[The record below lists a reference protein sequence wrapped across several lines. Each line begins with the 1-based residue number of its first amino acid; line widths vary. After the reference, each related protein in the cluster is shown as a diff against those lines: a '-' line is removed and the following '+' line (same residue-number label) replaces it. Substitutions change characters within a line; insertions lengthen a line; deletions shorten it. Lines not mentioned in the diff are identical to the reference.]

1 MKQFIFI
8 IILVVVLLPVYAYS
22 QTIIQTWTDPCTK
35 VTSVFSIPI
44 TGSTTIVI
52 YNKSKTFTA
61 SDVYSGAFQ
70 AWISQAFEEYKKFSA
85 CSVAQ
90 TTQTATIVTAN
101 AVSSAVGNAVSSAVS
116 GAASSAASSA
126 AGAAAS
132 SAASSGGSTGGDT
145 GGGGSESSS
154 SSGESKSES
163 KSESKGGGGKSGGK
177 GGGRSQA
184 KMNPILFNSD
194 LTAGQTIDNSLQLIV
209 TSGISQTSMAGDVS
223 WGLTG
228 MVWSNLQQFALSG
241 RYTKMNF
248 DEGKLYRID
257 NTGATLVHA
266 FGNTFGFLTYA
277 QIYPLGKWGVTGIN
291 ATVSIQK
298 SEQQFTTTHSLLV
311 FYTKP
316 FTINRRLTISP
327 DLYISGSPVTYG
339 IKDNTFEISEDMMFL
354 TGFNMDY
361 SITKRFKFNT
371 GLKTSVSTNP
381 SIPMLFFA
389 VVGSKVNL

>member
-1 MKQFIFI
+1 
-8 IILVVVLLPVYAYS
+8 
-22 QTIIQTWTDPCTK
+22 
-35 VTSVFSIPI
+35 
-44 TGSTTIVI
+44 
-52 YNKSKTFTA
+52 
-61 SDVYSGAFQ
+61 
-70 AWISQAFEEYKKFSA
+70 
-85 CSVAQ
+85 
-90 TTQTATIVTAN
+90 
-101 AVSSAVGNAVSSAVS
+101 
-116 GAASSAASSA
+116 
-126 AGAAAS
+126 
-132 SAASSGGSTGGDT
+132 
-145 GGGGSESSS
+145 
-154 SSGESKSES
+154 
-163 KSESKGGGGKSGGK
+163 
-177 GGGRSQA
+177 
-184 KMNPILFNSD
+184 
-194 LTAGQTIDNSLQLIV
+194 
-209 TSGISQTSMAGDVS
+209 
-223 WGLTG
+223 
-228 MVWSNLQQFALSG
+228 
-241 RYTKMNF
+241 MNF

-257 NTGATLVHA
+257 NSGATLVHA